1 MKLINMQAFYITM
14 ASVTTGERENIEEP
28 VADLSADGHGYPPKP
43 VIEYTKQGNQLPR
56 FLISVALFAL
66 AFYFFA
72 GTQWQ
77 AIGWLIVII
86 FIHELGHYLAM
97 KVFKYKD
104 LTIFFIP
111 LLGAVA
117 GGSKEKISQKEKAI
131 VLLAG
136 PLPGIIIGLLIFFIA
151 NDQNNYFLL
160 RLSYA
165 FVLLNVLNLLPIY
178 PLDGGQLLKT
188 LFLNSREVVSFI
200 FILLSIVFAAW
211 FAISRQQWF
220 LLIIPYFLIVR
231 MYGQVMIGKIR
242 KRLDE
247 AAVNYYKNYSE
258 LTDEEFW
265 KIRDEVAASNPMVA
279 ESVRPGEYVI
289 TEQESKM
296 IDYIKSVLKT
306 TPVTDLSITGKLL
319 ISSIWIIAFVLPFLL
334 MYNIWSLF

>member
-1 MKLINMQAFYITM
+1 M
-14 ASVTTGERENIEEP
+14 ASVTTDERENIEEP
-28 VADLSADGHGYPPKP
+28 VAMLQVNEHGYPPKP
-43 VIEYTKQGNQLPR
+43 VIAYSKQGSQLPR

-77 AIGWLIVII
+77 AIAWLIVII

-97 KVFKYKD
+97 KAFRYKD

-136 PLPGIIIGLLIFFIA
+136 PLPGIIIGLVIFFIA

-188 LFLNSREVVSFI
+188 LFLNSRDLVSFI
-200 FILLSIVFAAW
+200 FILLSIILAAW
-211 FAISRQQWF
+211 FAISHRQWF
-220 LLIIPYFLIVR
+220 LLIIPYFLLVR
-231 MYGQVMIGKIR
+231 MYRQVMIGKIR
-242 KRLDE
+242 KHLD
-247 AAVNYYKNYSE
+247 ANNVNYYQNYSE
-258 LTDEEFW
+258 LTDEEYW

-279 ESVRPGEYVI
+279 ESVRPGEYVV
-289 TEQESKM
+289 TAQESKM
-296 IDYIKSVLKT
+296 IAYIKSVLKT
-306 TPVTDLSITGKLL
+306 TPVTDLSLAGKFI
-319 ISSIWIIAFVLPFLL
+319 ISTIWIIAFILPFVI
-334 MYNIWSLF
+334 MYNMWSLF

>member
-1 MKLINMQAFYITM
+1 M
-14 ASVTTGERENIEEP
+14 ASVTTEERENIPEP
-28 VADLSADGHGYPPKP
+28 VTHLSVNEDRYPPKP
-43 VIEYTKQGNQLPR
+43 VIEYNKQGSQLPR
-56 FLISVALFAL
+56 FFISLALFAL
-66 AFYFFA
+66 VFYFFA
-72 GTQWQ
+72 GTEWQ
-77 AIGWLIVII
+77 AIAWLIVII

-97 KVFKYKD
+97 KIFKYKD

-117 GGSKEKISQKEKAI
+117 GGSKEKISQKEKAV

-136 PLPGIIIGLLIFFIA
+136 PLPGIIIGMLIFFIA

-200 FILLSIVFAAW
+200 FVVVSIIFAAW

-220 LLIIPYFLIVR
+220 LLIIPYFLVVR
-231 MYGQVMIGKIR
+231 MYRQLMVGKIR
-242 KRLDE
+242 KHLD
-247 AAVNYYKNYSE
+247 AASINYYKNYSE
-258 LTDEEFW
+258 LTDEEYW

-279 ESVRPGEYVI
+279 EVVRPGDYVF
-289 TEQESKM
+289 TVQESKM

-306 TPVTDLSITGKLL
+306 RPVTDLSLAGKLL
-319 ISSIWIIAFVLPFLL
+319 ISAIWIISFILPFLL
-334 MYNIWSLF
+334 MYTTWSPFW